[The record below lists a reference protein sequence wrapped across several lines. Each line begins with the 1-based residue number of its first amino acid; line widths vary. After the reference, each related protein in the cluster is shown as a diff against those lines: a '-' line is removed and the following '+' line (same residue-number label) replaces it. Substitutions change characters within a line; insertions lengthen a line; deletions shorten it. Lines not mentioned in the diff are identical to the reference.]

1 MDLIPIVQSKIE
13 KDRWL
18 NTPIKYETDY
28 FIKDVL
34 EIMCQKIYLW
44 MNSQSDINVITDY
57 DSFKDEYI
65 NLIYNKYLH
74 DKL

>member
-1 MDLIPIVQSKIE
+1 MDLIPIVKSKIE

-18 NTPIKYETDY
+18 NTPIKYEND
-28 FIKDVL
+28 FFVKDVL
-34 EIMCQKIYLW
+34 EIMCQKAYSW
-44 MNSQSDINVITDY
+44 MKSKPDMNVLIDY

-74 DKL
+74 E